1 MLLIDCAEWYLNQTT
16 KNRGFRATSVNFR
29 VGTNIFLEQQH
40 RDHSP
45 TSLFPVRPSFLCDP
59 LLCYTFSIFQ
69 NWWNYKFV
77 NLNFYQTLRNEPG
90 RFPFLEKSVVAVP
103 LRFGVHFQVGR
114 AAIPTFARNRPVK
127 FLLRQKWSKW
137 AIARTTTAPKR
148 LAPPA
153 VQRHSKPLPTIVT
166 LILKVWKLKNK
177 FWKL

>member
-1 MLLIDCAEWYLNQTT
+1 MLNDIWIKRLKIVVFVQLLWTFELERTFFWNSSIETT
-16 KNRGFRATSVNFR
+16 RQ
-29 VGTNIFLEQQH
+29 LH
-40 RDHSP
+40 C
-45 TSLFPVRPSFLCDP
+45 FLCDP

-77 NLNFYQTLRNEPG
+77 NLNFYQTLRNELG